1 LSFWLAGPT
10 NLPEFNGMQAPSFGD
25 ISAMRSK
32 ITLCLVGVALGLG
45 IGGAARASIDL
56 SQRAEGPD
64 ITRGLV
70 PVQGN
75 FRSGFAA
82 IKTDERH
89 NLKAD
94 PSAQTLAPTHGV
106 VAGLTRP
113 EGAWADGRAALPG
126 RFSYGSDAAKQRTL
140 MIPPGS
146 PAASNGLAA
155 LKASS
160 SRVPSDEEVQSLHS
174 QVADPAAINLLS
186 RPSK

>member
-1 LSFWLAGPT
+1 
-10 NLPEFNGMQAPSFGD
+10 
-25 ISAMRSK
+25 MRSK
-32 ITLCLVGVALGLG
+32 ITLCLVGIALGLG
-45 IGGAARASIDL
+45 IGGAAGASIDL
-56 SQRAEGPD
+56 AQRAEGPD

-70 PVQGN
+70 PAQGN

-94 PSAQTLAPTHGV
+94 PSAQILAPTHGPL
-106 VAGLTRP
+106 AGLTRP

-126 RFSYGSDAAKQRTL
+126 RFSHGSDATEQRAL
-140 MIPPGS
+140 MIPPAS
-146 PAASNGLAA
+146 QPASNGRAA

-160 SRVPSDEEVQSLHS
+160 SRAPSDEEMQSLYS
-174 QVADPAAINLLS
+174 QVAGPATINLLS